1 MSLSFSVSPEK
12 NASLRERME
21 KLGIKESDLEESFT
35 RSGGNGGQNVNKVAT
50 AVFLRHTV
58 SGIEVKCSIHR
69 TQGLNRYKARDI
81 LCRKLEEKI
90 SGKES
95 ESARHKNKIKKN
107 KAKRDKRHREKI
119 SELRVQELESS
130 SE

>member
-1 MSLSFSVSPEK
+1 MSLSFPVSPEK
-12 NASLRERME
+12 NASLKERME
-21 KLGIKESDLEESFT
+21 KLGIKESDLEESFI

-95 ESARHKNKIKKN
+95 SSEKNRNRIKKN
-107 KAKRDKRHREKI
+107 KTKREKRHREKI
-119 SELRVQELESS
+119 TELRVQERESS
-130 SE
+130 DE

>member
-1 MSLSFSVSPEK
+1 MSLSFPVSPEK
-12 NASLRERME
+12 NASLKERME
-21 KLGIKESDLEESFT
+21 KLGIKESDLEESFI

-50 AVFLRHTV
+50 AVFLSHKL

-81 LCRKLEEKI
+81 LCRKLEEKL

-95 ESARHKNKIKKN
+95 GSARHKSKIKKN
-107 KAKRDKRHREKI
+107 KIKREKRHREKI
-119 SELRVQELESS
+119 SEIKAAELES
-130 SE
+130 EAE